1 MALSCDKL
9 YKLSG
14 GIAFQ
19 CKCQSFIDVATLTG
33 FVWWD

>member
-14 GIAFQ
+14 GIACQ
-19 CKCQSFIDVATLTG
+19 CKCQSFIDVVTLTG